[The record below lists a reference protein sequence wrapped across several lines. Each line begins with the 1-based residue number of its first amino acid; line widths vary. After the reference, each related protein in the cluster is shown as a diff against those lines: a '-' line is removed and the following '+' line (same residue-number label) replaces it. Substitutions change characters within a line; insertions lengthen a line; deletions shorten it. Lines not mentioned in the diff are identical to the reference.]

1 MKKAFLLILLAY
13 YRNSPIIAGY
23 DATTSETFGDV
34 IIKDGAKMDI
44 KVGSGGVTLKN
55 GFECQIGDSLVVEQL
70 KTLVIQNIFLNNFAY
85 NYYYRIVCK
94 Q

>member
-1 MKKAFLLILLAY
+1 MKIAFLLILLA
-13 YRNSPIIAGY
+13 STSLVASAPIIAGY

-55 GFECQIGDSLVVEQL
+55 GFECQIGGSLVVE
-70 KTLVIQNIFLNNFAY
+70 
-85 NYYYRIVCK
+85 
-94 Q
+94 